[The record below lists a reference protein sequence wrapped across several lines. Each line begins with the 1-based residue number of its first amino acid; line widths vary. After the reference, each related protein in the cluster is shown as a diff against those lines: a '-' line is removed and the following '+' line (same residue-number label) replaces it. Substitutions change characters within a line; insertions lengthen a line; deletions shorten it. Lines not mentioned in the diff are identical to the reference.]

1 MSRPRIGIPPYFSYD
16 RGEEYMPEGYL
27 RAVDY
32 LNADLVTLHYDTPL
46 SHLPALVKTLDGL
59 ILSGGVDVDPRLYGQ
74 EPTPRCG
81 PLDPVRDRMEMALLR
96 EVLGS
101 RLPILAICRG
111 MQILNVALGGTL
123 VQDIPTRFPGADHE
137 QKNGRHSLSHDV
149 RLLPGGTLAR
159 IYGGAETLMT
169 NSFHHQA
176 VDRLAEGLLPE
187 ALAAEGFPEAYRG
200 AGGQWILGVQWHPE
214 VSFKVEANS
223 RRIIASFL
231 QAL

>member
-27 RAVDY
+27 RAVDC

-46 SHLPALVKTLDGL
+46 SNLPALVKTLDGL

-123 VQDIPTRFPGADHE
+123 VQDIPTRFPGADHD
-137 QKNGRHSLSHDV
+137 QKNGRHSLSHSV
-149 RLLPGGTLAR
+149 RLLPGGMLAR

-176 VDRLAEGLLPE
+176 VDQLAKGLLPE

-223 RRIIASFL
+223 RRIFASFL